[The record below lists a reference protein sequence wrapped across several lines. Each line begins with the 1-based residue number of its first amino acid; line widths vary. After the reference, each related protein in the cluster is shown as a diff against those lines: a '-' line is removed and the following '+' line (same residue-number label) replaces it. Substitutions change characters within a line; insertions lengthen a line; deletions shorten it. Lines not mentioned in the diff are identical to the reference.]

1 VYDILAYVAWD
12 GVRTHPCCRNL
23 GVCIKAFYSIGG
35 LKAGESDRGEAARS
49 FFSLFSTGGISLGMF
64 RFIFLCLGLWLATL
78 FWLYLLCWQ
87 ALEPYLDGL
96 YRRSCVEYGR
106 YRIIMTGRGISNVE
120 VA

>member
-12 GVRTHPCCRNL
+12 GVRTLR
-23 GVCIKAFYSIGG
+23 VAEIWAFVSKHSILFGG

-49 FFSLFSTGGISLGMF
+49 VFSLFSTGGISLGVF
-64 RFIFLCLGLWLATL
+64 RFIFLCLELWLATL

-96 YRRSCVEYGR
+96 YRRSCVEYGA
-106 YRIIMTGRGISNVE
+106 V
-120 VA
+120 